1 MQTGD
6 VAGNWLR
13 AAQAP
18 WEGLKEQVAGSG
30 SPAESLFNALGV
42 EMPERQPQ
50 TLDQQML
57 DIMTATMAPTAASL
71 KMPEGFFS
79 KLERDVASGS
89 FGKQQFGD
97 YPKAGSL
104 FKAAQRQGT
113 HPDELA
119 AIAPLKDSQQRVH
132 KSEVLRMVDEGVP
145 QLEKKTLGKYDEVGY
160 NEAKTKLDKLYAEDS
175 DLALKLRQHESVFN
189 SPTAVSQWFAEN
201 PNVARALYHQSVA
214 LRNDL
219 PPSTIN
225 SLLTNI
231 NHPSPENFSRR
242 SVTLLNELIKHDRY
256 LRGKFTKSPEEIRQ
270 AEAMYARRQAVQSE
284 IAALHD
290 TLDKVPKSRH
300 EAHSLDGPREN
311 YRENLWYYDP
321 KSGSYQEAPL
331 HYPDEQGKN
340 LLMWSRVHDRQ
351 LVSGERVAYLD
362 EAQSGWH
369 SRGFKEGYAGPQASN
384 YNITREPAAL
394 EQGRGEWLVHDNA
407 GEFVR
412 DFPTEEQARNYVDAR
427 GKVSHRGVPDAP
439 LKTDWYKP
447 LMRDLVAD
455 AVTKGLD
462 GVTWSTEAIQSKRW
476 PHIDPVQMAKNKA
489 FYKKLYDEAIPK
501 FMKSEYGVVPV
512 KKKTVVG
519 SRQQSLDITGDTS
532 NGFHVIYRNA
542 DNVDHVAGPFY
553 NYQEAA
559 QQQRLLSED
568 RMMKET
574 EDIWYIPL
582 TPAVRQRIE
591 REGQRLTKRED
602 EPNVVAA

>member
-1 MQTGD
+1 M
-6 VAGNWLR
+6 VCR
-13 AAQAP
+13 
-18 WEGLKEQVAGSG
+18 KSKRSSG
-30 SPAESLFNALGV
+30 
-42 EMPERQPQ
+42 
-50 TLDQQML
+50 
-57 DIMTATMAPTAASL
+57 I
-71 KMPEGFFS
+71 
-79 KLERDVASGS
+79 
-89 FGKQQFGD
+89 
-97 YPKAGSL
+97 
-104 FKAAQRQGT
+104 
-113 HPDELA
+113 
-119 AIAPLKDSQQRVH
+119 
-132 KSEVLRMVDEGVP
+132 
-145 QLEKKTLGKYDEVGY
+145 
-160 NEAKTKLDKLYAEDS
+160 
-175 DLALKLRQHESVFN
+175 
-189 SPTAVSQWFAEN
+189 
-201 PNVARALYHQSVA
+201 A

-476 PHIDPVQMAKNKA
+476 PHRDPVQMAKNKA

-501 FMKSEYGVVPV
+501 FMKSEYGVEPV
-512 KKKTVVG
+512 RKKTVIKNIKSDNIHLVG
-519 SRQQSLDITGDTS
+519 YGERQWAVQLDTDRIL
-532 NGFHVIYRNA
+532 
-542 DNVDHVAGPFY
+542 AGPFDD
-553 NYQEAA
+553 YQDAVRELNKRKGNIV
-559 QQQRLLSED
+559 QD
-568 RMMKET
+568 T
-574 EDIWYIPL
+574 EDVWYIPL